1 MRPIVSIK
9 GCEFE
14 CGHCKKIV
22 AFNFFG
28 LAHTACPETKFGLR
42 RKLLRMLSWRFLGPV
57 YTVLKNHEHTGISLV
72 CLKQMAAC
80 TLVRRYVGRTDF
92 WFKINYRRAFALPVL
107 RKYRPG
113 LSERPLHD
121 FLLATKRLFARRKP
135 TNPINFL
142 LYLGLNLISCVNQ
155 LRQLALCKR
164 RAEGSSFWNLLILMR
179 SFCPEFKYCLDEM
192 LCFLWYCNFFPHSE
206 I

>member
-1 MRPIVSIK
+1 MRLIVSNK

-14 CGHCKKIV
+14 CGHRKKIV

-28 LAHTACPETKFGLR
+28 LAHTARPETKFGLR

-72 CLKQMAAC
+72 CLIQMAAC

-92 WFKINYRRAFALPVL
+92 WFKINYRQAFALTIL

-113 LSERPLHD
+113 LSERPMHD
-121 FLLATKRLFARRKP
+121 FLLATNQRAQFRLWHNLDYNAVLASL
-135 TNPINFL
+135 INKNIDTKTLCGHRNLSKKFL
-142 LYLGLNLISCVNQ
+142 
-155 LRQLALCKR
+155 
-164 RAEGSSFWNLLILMR
+164 
-179 SFCPEFKYCLDEM
+179 
-192 LCFLWYCNFFPHSE
+192 
-206 I
+206 